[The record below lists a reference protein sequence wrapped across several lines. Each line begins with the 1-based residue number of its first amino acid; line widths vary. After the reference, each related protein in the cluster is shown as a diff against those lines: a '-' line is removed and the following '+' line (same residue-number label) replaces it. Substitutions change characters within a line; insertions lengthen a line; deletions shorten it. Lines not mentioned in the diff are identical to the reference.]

1 MTRLLTPKQVAKA
14 IGVSESSLKRWCD
27 KGLIP
32 MNCTAGGHRRLPIGG
47 VLDFIRKQRHGL
59 VDATAIG
66 LPPDTGKRRLSIAD
80 AGPIAREA
88 LVSGDEPAVRQVVLD
103 LFLEGYRSSTIC
115 DQVLTPAFYDIG
127 ALWECGKAEVYQER
141 RACRMCM
148 NMLHELRQMLN
159 PHSSKGPLALGGTP
173 EGDFYEVPTT
183 MVELVMLQEGWQA
196 TSLGSSLPFSTMSV
210 AIVEHRPALFW
221 LSVSHIANEEKFLA
235 EYMPF
240 FETAVAHKTIVAVG
254 GRALTEEIRR
264 KIKFSLFC
272 ESLTQLET
280 FLATTAHHLITGT
293 KDN

>member
-1 MTRLLTPKQVAKA
+1 
-14 IGVSESSLKRWCD
+14 
-27 KGLIP
+27 

-59 VDATAIG
+59 VDAEAIG
-66 LPPDTGKRRLSIAD
+66 LPPDTGKRRLTIAD
-80 AGPIAREA
+80 AAPIARES
-88 LVSGDEPAVRQVVLD
+88 LISGDEPAVRQVVLD

-280 FLATTAHHLITGT
+280 FLATTAHHLIAGT